1 MILRYKIKMYIRQVL
16 GCCLAGVI
24 AEMTFLIGNLIK
36 FKIIK
41 IEVFYYKLKFQYLFI
56 NF

>member
-1 MILRYKIKMYIRQVL
+1 MYIRQVL

-41 IEVFYYKLKFQYLFI
+41 IEVFYSRD
-56 NF
+56 